1 MLEDYSAKK
10 HKVPVDT
17 ATTRDMIRVARKS
30 EACNS
35 HEIDTSRTIFQSTL
49 APREIPNLESIIRN
63 FEKGYLSPSKKEKAT
78 DEYKQRNFVKKIVE
92 AFEVKYNIYNDSKTA
107 QEISESL
114 EANKSKAAP
123 MLESWKRKSRILR
136 NPFKSGSSRSN
147 PNSGDVDECDGG
159 ALSSEQG
166 TSRTSRDNNRL
177 QRRPRMLED
186 SRRLSESEMILS
198 AFGRKSTGLEICSTF
213 LHSSSDSSS
222 PPNCFTRAEL
232 MRKIELSDSAK
243 RSSPDK
249 TKTTNRVDIYV
260 TSPEE
265 TVSTPNDSFPTTS
278 TLIDESLQSEHNS
291 TLPET
296 SHVDTSPKVVG
307 AFLKEPIN
315 VENTFVDWVPVIGK
329 RLPRKRSLKKLL
341 CSFNRSRLIKR
352 FTSERNLSEEPRELE
367 DSDEEKS
374 CSSMSLTS
382 LVSVADVLRHQEN
395 IYLEFSGRSDLKT
408 FKLKSTSN
416 EELSEIHS
424 DTYLSAE

>member
-1 MLEDYSAKK
+1 
-10 HKVPVDT
+10 
-17 ATTRDMIRVARKS
+17 MIRVARKS
-30 EACNS
+30 EACNN

-49 APREIPNLESIIRN
+49 GPREIPNLESIIRN

-78 DEYKQRNFVKKIVE
+78 DEYKQKNFVKKIVE

-114 EANKSKAAP
+114 EVNKSKAP

-147 PNSGDVDECDGG
+147 ANSGDVDECDGG
-159 ALSSEQG
+159 ALSSRQRI
-166 TSRTSRDNNRL
+166 SRTSRDNNRL
-177 QRRPRMLED
+177 QRRLRMLED
-186 SRRLSESEMILS
+186 PKRLRESKMILS
-198 AFGRKSTGLEICSTF
+198 AFGRKSSGLEICSTF

-222 PPNCFTRAEL
+222 PPNCFTRPEL
-232 MRKIELSDSAK
+232 MRKIELSESAK

-260 TSPEE
+260 TSPDE
-265 TVSTPNDSFPTTS
+265 TVSTHNDSLPTTS
-278 TLIDESLQSEHNS
+278 TLIDESLKSEHNS

-296 SHVDTSPKVVG
+296 SHVDTSPRVVG
-307 AFLKEPIN
+307 AFLKKPIN
-315 VENTFVDWVPVIGK
+315 VENTFIDWIPIIGK

-341 CSFNRSRLIKR
+341 CSFNRSKLMKR
-352 FTSERNLSEEPRELE
+352 FSSEKNLSEEPRELE
-367 DSDEEKS
+367 DSDEERS

-382 LVSVADVLRHQEN
+382 MISFSDVLRYQEN
-395 IYLEFSGRSDLKT
+395 IYFESSVRSDLKT
-408 FKLKSTSN
+408 FKSKNKSN
-416 EELSEIHS
+416 EELSEILS